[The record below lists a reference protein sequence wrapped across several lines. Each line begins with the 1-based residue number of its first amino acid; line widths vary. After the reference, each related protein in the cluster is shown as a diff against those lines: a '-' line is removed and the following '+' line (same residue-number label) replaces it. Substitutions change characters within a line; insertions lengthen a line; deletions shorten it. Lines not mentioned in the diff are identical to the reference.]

1 MELIVNRIIDWL
13 KGQEYWKQYI
23 GHNILCGNTD
33 SEDFIRKAYVY
44 YSKAVGLSGD
54 DVEEDRLDFD
64 SLQINNDSVQD
75 FKLCKIA
82 NVEGVNNLK
91 ANQILPIGDNLTIV
105 YGENGAGKSGYIRL
119 LNNAFVSKG
128 DKEILPNVYSEENTS
143 QPNADFYFKNSTTEY
158 PISFQDKEGHIEFKS
173 YSCFDTKGADVILNA
188 ENDMPY
194 IPKSFSFFTVF
205 LEVINKLSA
214 LLDTDIRNRSTENP
228 FKAFFQ
234 QETLVKQEI
243 DKLNANTD
251 ILKIK
256 QIASISEEDKQKHN
270 KELVELNNLKSIKI
284 EDAIT
289 ELKTISTK
297 LKEYK
302 SHIENLNKA
311 FSSEEIEACKKLIE
325 EFNENEKLRLS
336 QDISR
341 FKHPNINNEGS
352 DNWKR
357 FLVSAYSFAQE
368 QNHPYPQEGD
378 VCIFCHQ
385 PLSQESISLIR
396 KYWELLISK
405 VEQIHKEQ
413 IEKINGK
420 VASYDKIDCD
430 ILKNNPKTIEW
441 LQKHHPEQIERI
453 VDLSK
458 KAAEQKNE
466 LISCFSNKNIS
477 QNIRVVSFDT
487 SCFDIYDGE
496 IGKEIEALNY
506 DTVKK
511 QISNLEKLNLEYSDK
526 EKLSTLLPNIEK
538 YINSCK
544 WVQLANRSFIN
555 TRFITDKQK
564 ELYNEYVSDAYIGI
578 FNEKCEKLQANF
590 GIEIQ
595 NRSSKGSTK
604 RHLSLRGLRPSQI
617 LSEGEQRAIA
627 LADFLTESSYNGNL
641 VKGLIFD
648 DPVNSMDHKRRE
660 IIAKCLVDEA
670 RNRQVIVFTHDIV
683 FFVALQTEAEQQATD
698 CQKISI
704 RNFNSPGII
713 SPTIPWIAMKVKERC
728 GKLKNDLQS
737 NIKKLSEGDDQDAY
751 VESVKKWCE
760 LLRESWEH
768 CVEEYLFNGAI
779 QRFNPAI
786 QTQRLSKAP
795 FTHELYTELETGMT
809 DCSNWVHDQAA
820 ALNREIP
827 TYEKLQEW
835 LNTFE
840 SYYKKL
846 NDMIRN

>member
-1 MELIVNRIIDWL
+1 MEPIVNRIIDWL
-13 KGQEYWKQYI
+13 KDQEYWKQYI
-23 GHNILCGNTD
+23 GYNVLCGSTA
-33 SEDFIRKAYVY
+33 SEDFIKKAYIY
-44 YSKAVGLSGD
+44 YLKAVGLSND
-54 DVEEDRLDFD
+54 IVEEEAFSFD
-64 SLQINNDSVQD
+64 SLQINNDSALD

-82 NVEGVNNLK
+82 NVIGVNNLK
-91 ANQILPIGDNLTIV
+91 ENQTLPIGDNLTIV

-128 DKEILPNVYSEENTS
+128 DKEILPNVYSEGNTG

-158 PISFQDKEGHIEFKS
+158 PINFQSRGGHVEFKS
-173 YSCFDTKGADVILNA
+173 FSCFDTKGAEVILNA

-194 IPKSFSFFTVF
+194 IPKSFSFFTYF

-214 LLDTDIRNRSTENP
+214 LLDTDIRNKSTENP
-228 FKAFFQ
+228 FKTFFQ

-243 DKLNANTD
+243 EKLNANTD
-251 ILKIK
+251 INKIK

-270 KELVELNNLKSIKI
+270 NELVELNNLKSIKI

-302 SHIENLNKA
+302 FNIENLNKA

-325 EFNENEKLRLS
+325 KFNENEKLRLS

-368 QNHPYPQEGD
+368 QDHPYPQEGD

-385 PLSQESISLIR
+385 PLGQESISLIR
-396 KYWELLISK
+396 KYWELLASK
-405 VEQIHKEQ
+405 VEQLHKEQ

-420 VASYDKIDCD
+420 IAFYDKIDCD
-430 ILKNNPKTIEW
+430 ILKNNTKTNEW
-441 LQKHHPEQIERI
+441 LQKHHLEQVERI

-458 KAAEQKNE
+458 KAAEQKEE
-466 LISCFSNKNIS
+466 LKSCFSNKCIS
-477 QNIRVVSFDT
+477 QNIKDISFDT
-487 SCFDIYDGE
+487 SCFDIYVSE

-506 DTVKK
+506 DSVKK
-511 QISNLEKLNLEYSDK
+511 RISDLERLNAEYSDK
-526 EKLSTLLPNIEK
+526 EKLSMLLPNIEK
-538 YINSCK
+538 YIEKCK
-544 WVQLANRSFIN
+544 WVELANKKVIN

-564 ELYNEYVSDAYIGI
+564 ELYNEYVSDAYIRI
-578 FNEKCEKLQANF
+578 FNEQCEKLQANF
-590 GIEIQ
+590 GINVQ
-595 NRSSKGSTK
+595 NRSSKGNTK
-604 RHLSLRGLRPSQI
+604 RHLILRGRRPSQI

-627 LADFLTESSYNGNL
+627 LADFLTESLYNGNL

-648 DPVNSMDHKRRE
+648 DPVNSMDHRRRE

-670 RNRQVIVFTHDIV
+670 HNRQVIVFTHDIV
-683 FFVALQTEAEQQATD
+683 FFVALQTEAEQQNID

-704 RNFNSPGII
+704 RNFNCPGII

-728 GKLKNDLQS
+728 GKLKNELQN
-737 NIKKLSEGDDQDAY
+737 NIKKLSEGEDQDEY
-751 VESVKKWCE
+751 VDSVKKWCE

-786 QTQRLSKAP
+786 QTQRLNKAP
-795 FTHELYTELETGMT
+795 FTHDLYTELEAGMT

-835 LNTFE
+835 LDTFE
-840 SYYKKL
+840 NYYKKL
-846 NDMIRN
+846 NKLVN

>member
-1 MELIVNRIIDWL
+1 MEPIVNRIIDWL

-23 GHNILCGNTD
+23 GYNILRGNTD
-33 SEDFIRKAYVY
+33 IENFIKNAYIHY
-44 YSKAVGLSGD
+44 LKAVELSGD

-82 NVEGVNNLK
+82 NVVGVNNLK
-91 ANQILPIGDNLTIV
+91 ANQTLPIGDNLTII

-143 QPNADFYFKNSTTEY
+143 QPNADFHFKNSTTEY
-158 PISFQDKEGHIEFKS
+158 SISFRDKEGHIEFKS

-214 LLDTDIRNRSTENP
+214 LLNTDIRNRSTENP

-251 ILKIK
+251 IHKIR

-270 KELVELNNLKSIKI
+270 KEHVELNNLKSIKI

-311 FSSEEIEACKKLIE
+311 FSPEEIEACKKLIE

-341 FKHPNINNEGS
+341 LKHPNINNEGS

-396 KYWELLISK
+396 KYWDLLISK

-430 ILKNNPKTIEW
+430 ILKNNTKTNEW
-441 LQKHHPEQIERI
+441 LQKHHLEQVERI

-458 KAAEQKNE
+458 KAAEQKEE
-466 LISCFSNKNIS
+466 LKSCFSNKCIS
-477 QNIRVVSFDT
+477 QNIKDISFDT
-487 SCFDIYDGE
+487 SCFDIYVSE

-506 DTVKK
+506 DSVKK
-511 QISNLEKLNLEYSDK
+511 RISDLERLNAEYSDK
-526 EKLSTLLPNIEK
+526 EKLSMLLTNIEE
-538 YINSCK
+538 YIEKCK
-544 WVQLANRSFIN
+544 WVELANKKVIN

-564 ELYNEYVSDAYIGI
+564 ELYNEYVSDAYIRI
-578 FNEKCEKLQANF
+578 FNEQCEKLQANF
-590 GIEIQ
+590 GINVQ
-595 NRSSKGSTK
+595 NRSSKGNTK
-604 RHLSLRGLRPSQI
+604 RHLILRGRRPSQI

-683 FFVALQTEAEQQATD
+683 FFVALQTEADRQAID
-698 CQKISI
+698 CQKNSI
-704 RNFNSPGII
+704 RNFNGPGII
-713 SPTIPWIAMKVKERC
+713 LPTIPWIAMKVKERC
-728 GKLKNDLQS
+728 GYLKNELQGK
-737 NIKKLSEGDDQDAY
+737 IKKLSQGEDQDAY
-751 VESVKKWCE
+751 IESVKNWCE

-779 QRFNPAI
+779 QRFDPAI
-786 QTQRLSKAP
+786 HTQSLKKAP
-795 FTHELYTELETGMT
+795 FTPELYAELDNGMT
-809 DCSNWVHDQAA
+809 ECSKWVHDQAA
-820 ALNREIP
+820 AINREIP
-827 TYEKLQEW
+827 THAKLTEW
-835 LNTFE
+835 LDTFE
-840 SYYKKL
+840 NYYKKL
-846 NDMIRN
+846 K